1 MCEDT
6 KDRLYYK
13 TLTATSMTRRPHKD
27 AGSGPPA
34 WSRNYRGNMREKRS
48 AGARTPEIAAQKCCR
63 VFSSSYT
70 PVSEWKTANGTQPGV
85 GFSVVVGGVLGP
97 LVSQSNQGPFWSSA
111 AGVVAHP
118 LLMSSHGLWLVT
130 MNGHVRG
137 NISRKISH
145 NIRCFLPRPCLVLE
159 VF

>member
-48 AGARTPEIAAQKCCR
+48 AGARTVHQKLPR
-63 VFSSSYT
+63 TNAVVFFRRRTLRSVNEKLQTGPNPAWGSPSSLEECWAHS
-70 PVSEWKTANGTQPGV
+70 S
-85 GFSVVVGGVLGP
+85 
-97 LVSQSNQGPFWSSA
+97 VSQTRDRSGPA
-111 AGVVAHP
+111 QLA
-118 LLMSSHGLWLVT
+118 LLL
-130 MNGHVRG
+130 
-137 NISRKISH
+137 
-145 NIRCFLPRPCLVLE
+145 IRF
-159 VF
+159 